1 MEGKG
6 TLKKQINMSQIVLDV
21 KNISKIYHLISKSEI
36 NSQSKEHFAALNN
49 ISFQLYKG
57 EILGIIGQNGA
68 GKSTLLKI
76 LSEVIPPSSGSSEF
90 EGSMLSILDIGTG
103 FHPDLSGYENIFLNA
118 SILGM
123 RKQETISK
131 IDEIIEFSGIKDFI
145 HEPIKN
151 FSNGMYLR
159 LALSIALFSS
169 NGIILL
175 DEVISVG
182 DAEFRLKA
190 VNKIREQANAGR
202 ACIMIS
208 HDINSILQLCDT
220 CILLDKGNIVYHGK
234 PATAVQKYQNSIQ
247 SKLQKQNQENLNHTV
262 CKIEK
267 VITDKEI
274 YFTNED
280 IVIKINIEAKENFH
294 LHPII
299 KLRSH
304 FGPVLTD
311 SPAFKEHATL
321 EILNPGNYITTCII
335 PANLLNAGNYMIDV
349 MIGTDVSLFIDA
361 KNIASFNVI
370 HQKWEESKNWN
381 TTNEIYP
388 IRYSLNWNTIKS
400 HTTTNNKK

>member
-1 MEGKG
+1 MKNENYLIEKENKSI
-6 TLKKQINMSQIVLDV
+6 LSVIHLSKKYNLFSI
-21 KNISKIYHLISKSEI
+21 I
-36 NSQSKEHFAALNN
+36 NSDKNQEFTALNN
-49 ISFQLYKG
+49 ISFQLSKG

-76 LSEVIPPSSGSSEF
+76 LSEVIPPSSGSIEY

-190 VNKIREQANAGR
+190 VHKIREQANTGR

-208 HDINSILQLCDT
+208 HDLNSILQLCDT
-220 CILLDKGNIVYHGK
+220 CMLLEKGNIVYIGK
-234 PATAVQKYQNSIQ
+234 PTTAVQLYQNSIQ
-247 SKLQKQNQENLNHTV
+247 SKIHKQNQENLNHKV
-262 CKIEK
+262 CRIEK

-274 YFTNED
+274 YFTNEN
-280 IVIKINIEAKENFH
+280 IIIEIHIEAKENFH

-299 KLRSH
+299 KLRNH

-311 SPAFKEHATL
+311 SPAFKEHASL
-321 EILNPGNYITTCII
+321 EVLKPGIYITTCTI

-349 MIGTDVSLFIDA
+349 MLGTDVLLFIDV
-361 KNIASFNVI
+361 KNIAAFNVM
-370 HQKWEESKNWN
+370 HQKWEENKNWN

-388 IRYSLNWNTIKS
+388 IRYSLNWYTSKALA
-400 HTTTNNKK
+400 TTNNKK